1 MITVDAR
8 GIEEV
13 QRRLESLARE
23 QIPYATMLAINETAF
38 AVRGAV
44 QDEMKR
50 VFDRPK
56 PWTINQVRVRK
67 ATKTKLV
74 AVVGTLEGIK
84 GLYGENAGFSAT
96 SSGVYEQVLTPHI
109 ESGER
114 FPKRSETRLRRAGIL
129 PEGWIVVPGP
139 GMPLDAY
146 GNAKSSEMLQVLS
159 WLNALQ
165 WSSQGSTQ
173 NRAEK
178 VRKRRNAAEKRGE
191 EYFAVGRTSGKALGA
206 NYRRPGVYRRFR
218 DGRVIA
224 MLFFISRYSYK
235 STLDWSG
242 IVKRTADRV
251 MPAAADRAIARAI
264 ETAR

>member
-74 AVVGTLEGIK
+74 AVVGAEIFQDHHFGKWPQCYPPQKEYQDEEYQCQAKNPDMIFDVEWNGSYWK
-84 GLYGENAGFSAT
+84 CKADGYGRMRRRGENRGYG
-96 SSGVYEQVLTPHI
+96 SGSIFVLK
-109 ESGER
+109 
-114 FPKRSETRLRRAGIL
+114 F
-129 PEGWIVVPGP
+129 
-139 GMPLDAY
+139 D
-146 GNAKSSEMLQVLS
+146 
-159 WLNALQ
+159 
-165 WSSQGSTQ
+165 
-173 NRAEK
+173 
-178 VRKRRNAAEKRGE
+178 
-191 EYFAVGRTSGKALGA
+191 
-206 NYRRPGVYRRFR
+206 GVEL
-218 DGRVIA
+218 VNP
-224 MLFFISRYSYK
+224 
-235 STLDWSG
+235 T
-242 IVKRTADRV
+242 
-251 MPAAADRAIARAI
+251 
-264 ETAR
+264 